1 MASAIRSGFRFASRR
16 QIRTLARLRPRLALA
31 LLVALAI
38 VIFYYFRQ
46 WWSPA
51 LPLPSG
57 YDGFLGPAVSQSKHC
72 DERFTPRYLDD
83 FRSHAIQYCAKG
95 SPASL
100 HCFQGHS
107 RGHNLKDV
115 DALCIG
121 QGATADVAS
130 QRFAL
135 DCELRAPSAKERGR
149 GLKPFD
155 RIRGEWANT
164 GPRWIFNDFVK
175 VERDSSGIPGTQSAA
190 AAHAGN
196 PQFALLIKREGDGNI
211 FHCLLEIWS
220 MMMTF
225 DLLRTTPD
233 PSRRGAPFFVDG
245 TDLPNTQAIVLDDHP
260 NGIFLE
266 LWTIFTSRPSLR
278 LKDFLGNPEQA
289 ATPRNIIIPL
299 AGAANPIW
307 QSDWAAHDCG
317 HAPMLKAFVRRVL
330 RFYGLADSNPDENQ
344 TITIAAAQNPNPN
357 PNPDPDSDPNPP
369 TPPQPPPPPTINLTF
384 INRTGKRQLLNQTT
398 LLTAIE
404 TKHPHVHISVID
416 FEPLTFPEQLRL
428 VRATDI
434 LVGVHGAGLIHTM
447 FMRDG
452 PGSAVVE
459 IRPQDCDYKG
469 YRNLA
474 YMKGVGYFT
483 AFGQQVKPVREGYK
497 PRVGNKEKR
506 GEVQQQEL
514 DLDLGEGGNATRTG
528 AVLAKRGRWQWDHVR
543 MEVEEFVALVDAA
556 IAAVSKPRAVI

>member
-1 MASAIRSGFRFASRR
+1 VARA
-16 QIRTLARLRPRLALA
+16 ARLGPRLALA

-38 VIFYYFRQ
+38 VTFYFRQ
-46 WWSPA
+46 WWSRA

-57 YDGFLGPAVSQSKHC
+57 YDGFLEPAVPQSEHC

-107 RGHNLKDV
+107 RGHDLKDV

-121 QGATADVAS
+121 RGAMVDVAS

-164 GPRWIFNDFVK
+164 GPHWIFNDFVK
-175 VERDSSGIPGTQSAA
+175 VERDSSGIAATQSAA
-190 AAHAGN
+190 AAHARN
-196 PQFALLIKREGDGNI
+196 PRFALLIKREGDGNI
-211 FHCLLEIWS
+211 FHCLMEIWS

-225 DLLRTTPD
+225 DLLRTSPD
-233 PSRRGAPFFVDG
+233 PSRRGAPFFADS

-260 NGIFLE
+260 DGKFLE
-266 LWTIFTSRPSLR
+266 LWAIFTRRPPLR
-278 LKDFLGNPEQA
+278 RKDFLNNPEQA

-299 AGAANPIW
+299 AGAANPVW

-330 RFYGLADSNPDENQ
+330 RFYGLADSTPDRSQ
-344 TITIAAAQNPNPN
+344 TTTIAATAQDPNPNPN
-357 PNPDPDSDPNPP
+357 PNPNPP
-369 TPPQPPPPPTINLTF
+369 TQAPPPPQPPPPTINLTF

-398 LLTAIE
+398 LLAAVE
-404 TKHPHVHISVID
+404 AKHPHVRIQAVD

-434 LVGVHGAGLIHTM
+434 LVGVHGAGLTHTM

-452 PGSAVVE
+452 PASAVVE
-459 IRPQDCDYKG
+459 IRPRECDYRG
-469 YRNLA
+469 FRNLA
-474 YMKGVGYFT
+474 FMKGVGYFT
-483 AFGQQVKPVREGYK
+483 AFGEQVKPVREGYK
-497 PRVGNKEKR
+497 PRVGTGEDGR
-506 GEVQQQEL
+506 GLELEL
-514 DLDLGEGGNATRTG
+514 DLELGEGGNGTG
-528 AVLAKRGRWQWDHVR
+528 KVLAKRGRWQWDHVR
-543 MEVEEFVALVDAA
+543 MEVEEFVELVDAA
-556 IAAVSKPRAVI
+556 IAAVSNPRAVI